1 MAGGLSG
8 HAAQLRGL
16 TTKEG
21 KHVVYY
27 KYRAQDENGK
37 KISGILPA
45 RDELDLHEKLKADHK
60 LLISAKVKNYNKNN
74 KRIKS
79 NALSEF
85 SRNIGELIGSGVTL
99 VKALRIISEDESLD
113 AKNREIYA
121 AVLKQIRAGT
131 SFSEALADQGDV
143 FPPLFINMI
152 KSSESSGNLDKVAL
166 QLSVHYD
173 KEYKLNQK
181 VKSSMTYPKILCVL
195 IVVVVAVIMGF
206 VIPQFQD
213 LFAQM
218 DTLPLA
224 TTVLLA
230 ASNFV
235 KKKWYV
241 LILAAIVLYI
251 VMKLIFAI
259 PGVRYF
265 TDKAELRLPVIG
277 KLRKVIYT
285 ARFARTLSSL
295 YAAGISIMNCLQ
307 IARTT
312 IGNTYIESQFEQV
325 IADVRGGSN
334 LSEAI
339 DKVDGFTKKLSSS
352 VRVGEETGSL
362 DNMLVSV
369 ANQME
374 FDSDMA
380 LNKMVSYL
388 EPVMIVVMALV
399 VGFIMI
405 AVIQPIYGSYQTI
418 MNSY

>member
-1 MAGGLSG
+1 M
-8 HAAQLRGL
+8 
-16 TTKEG
+16 
-21 KHVVYY
+21 VYY

-143 FPPLFINMI
+143 FPTLFINMI

-224 TTVLLA
+224 TSVLLA
-230 ASNFV
+230 VSNFV
-235 KKKWYV
+235 KTKWYI

-251 VMKLIFAI
+251 AMKLLFAI

-265 TDKAELRLPVIG
+265 RDKAELHLPVIG

-307 IARTT
+307 IAKTT
-312 IGNTYIESQFEQV
+312 IGNAYIESQFDQV
-325 IADVRGGSN
+325 IADVRSGSN

-352 VRVGEETGSL
+352 ILVGEETGAL

-380 LNKMVSYL
+380 LGKMVSYL
-388 EPVMIVVMALV
+388 EPVMIVVMAVV